1 MSALDG
7 RRKAGDAGRWK
18 PIRGGAMTPDEFMTR
33 LEELR
38 TAVVEKVEELEENP
52 KWGSEDEREQLV
64 NAIEE
69 LMVQLESLSDSLQS
83 EAEDGPLDDDE

>member
-1 MSALDG
+1 
-7 RRKAGDAGRWK
+7 
-18 PIRGGAMTPDEFMTR
+18 MTPDEFMTR

-38 TAVVEKVEELEENP
+38 TAVAEKVEELEENP

-83 EAEDGPLDDDE
+83 EVEDGPLDDDE

>member
-1 MSALDG
+1 
-7 RRKAGDAGRWK
+7 
-18 PIRGGAMTPDEFMTR
+18 
-33 LEELR
+33 LE
-38 TAVVEKVEELEENP
+38 TDS
-52 KWGSEDEREQLV
+52 WGSDDTRRVHGEREQLV

>member
-1 MSALDG
+1 
-7 RRKAGDAGRWK
+7 
-18 PIRGGAMTPDEFMTR
+18 
-33 LEELR
+33 
-38 TAVVEKVEELEENP
+38 VEELEESP